1 MQSRIKVTNL
11 TLKQALLRRQSINK
25 RKAAHFQVELP
36 QKVLDVLQ
44 ELS

>member
-1 MQSRIKVTNL
+1 MQSRIL

-25 RKAAHFQVELP
+25 RKAAHSQVELP
-36 QKVLDVLQ
+36 QKFLNTLL